1 MVQNW
6 ILDNFGLPKMAK
18 IWYFDH
24 MLVQK
29 RPKFDILATFWS
41 ISSQFFVKLER
52 ILVRIGQISPFG
64 QNWLQKI
71 GQKFNFWSIKVQ
83 LGTFRKHQFAH
94 FSMSEALG
102 MANLWFFGQI
112 VVKPSFFGQPTR
124 NAVLIW
130 QKICENA

>member
-1 MVQNW
+1 MLKWANW
-6 ILDNFGLPKMAK
+6 CFLNVPNCTLIDQKLKFWPIFEANFGQKAK
-18 IWYFDH
+18 F
-24 MLVQK
+24 
-29 RPKFDILATFWS
+29 
-41 ISSQFFVKLER
+41 SQFFVKLER

-102 MANLWFFGQI
+102 IANLWFFGQI
-112 VVKPSFFGQPTR
+112 VVRISFFWP
-124 NAVLIW
+124 A
-130 QKICENA
+130 KIVQNPILDQFISVE